1 MGFKME
7 YAIKFKDDDKEYFYR
22 IELFNEA
29 VDFIDYGDIKSFE
42 NRQEAEDLVNE
53 KHYQG
58 YRLINV
64 DFDVADNA
72 GYIYAFITMKRPN
85 TY

>member
-1 MGFKME
+1 MKAVEIFMIRNTFSRNSSE
-7 YAIKFKDDDKEYFYR
+7 AIRK
-22 IELFNEA
+22 
-29 VDFIDYGDIKSFE
+29 
-42 NRQEAEDLVNE
+42 EAEDLVNE
-53 KHYQG
+53 KHYKG
-58 YRLINV
+58 YRLINI

>member
-1 MGFKME
+1 MPK
-7 YAIKFKDDDKEYFYR
+7 
-22 IELFNEA
+22 A
-29 VDFIDYGDIKSFE
+29 VEIFMIRNSFGRNSSE
-42 NRQEAEDLVNE
+42 KIRQEAEDLINE

-58 YRLINV
+58 YRLVNV

>member
-1 MGFKME
+1 MKAVEIF
-7 YAIKFKDDDKEYFYR
+7 R
-22 IELFNEA
+22 IRKRFSPNSSET
-29 VDFIDYGDIKSFE
+29 I
-42 NRQEAEDLVNE
+42 RQEAEDLVNE
-53 KHYQG
+53 KHYKG

-64 DFDVADNA
+64 DFDVVDNA

>member
-1 MGFKME
+1 MKAVEIF
-7 YAIKFKDDDKEYFYR
+7 R
-22 IELFNEA
+22 IRKRFSPNSSET
-29 VDFIDYGDIKSFE
+29 I
-42 NRQEAEDLVNE
+42 RQEAEDLVNE
-53 KHYQG
+53 KHYKG

-72 GYIYAFITMKRPN
+72 GYIYAFITMKCPN

>member
-1 MGFKME
+1 MPK
-7 YAIKFKDDDKEYFYR
+7 
-22 IELFNEA
+22 A
-29 VDFIDYGDIKSFE
+29 VEIFMIRNSFGRNSSE
-42 NRQEAEDLVNE
+42 KIRQEAEDLINE

-64 DFDVADNA
+64 DFDIADNR

>member
-1 MGFKME
+1 MKAVEIF
-7 YAIKFKDDDKEYFYR
+7 R
-22 IELFNEA
+22 IRKRFGPNSSET
-29 VDFIDYGDIKSFE
+29 I
-42 NRQEAEDLVNE
+42 RQEAEDLINE

-58 YRLINV
+58 YRLVNV

>member
-1 MGFKME
+1 MKAVEIF
-7 YAIKFKDDDKEYFYR
+7 R
-22 IELFNEA
+22 IRKRFSPNSSET
-29 VDFIDYGDIKSFE
+29 I
-42 NRQEAEDLVNE
+42 RQEAEDLVNE
-53 KHYQG
+53 KHYKG

-64 DFDVADNA
+64 DFYVADNA

>member
-1 MGFKME
+1 MK
-7 YAIKFKDDDKEYFYR
+7 AIEIFMIR
-22 IELFNEA
+22 
-29 VDFIDYGDIKSFE
+29 KSFGRNSSE
-42 NRQEAEDLVNE
+42 KIRQEAEDLVNE

-58 YRLINV
+58 YRVINV

-72 GYIYAFITMKRPN
+72 GYIYAYITMKLPN

>member
-1 MGFKME
+1 MK
-7 YAIKFKDDDKEYFYR
+7 AIEIFMIRKKFAR
-22 IELFNEA
+22 NSSEA
-29 VDFIDYGDIKSFE
+29 I
-42 NRQEAEDLVNE
+42 RLEAEELVNE

-58 YRLINV
+58 YRVINI

>member
-1 MGFKME
+1 MKAVEIF
-7 YAIKFKDDDKEYFYR
+7 R
-22 IELFNEA
+22 IR
-29 VDFIDYGDIKSFE
+29 KSFSRNSSE
-42 NRQEAEDLVNE
+42 AIRKEAEEFINE

-85 TY
+85 SY

>member
-1 MGFKME
+1 MK
-7 YAIKFKDDDKEYFYR
+7 AIEIFMIK
-22 IELFNEA
+22 
-29 VDFIDYGDIKSFE
+29 KSFTRKSSE
-42 NRQEAEDLVNE
+42 AIRQEAEDLVNE

-58 YRLINV
+58 YRVINI

-72 GYIYAFITMKRPN
+72 GYIYAFITMKKPN

>member
-1 MGFKME
+1 MKAVEIFMIRRSFSRNSSE
-7 YAIKFKDDDKEYFYR
+7 AIRK
-22 IELFNEA
+22 
-29 VDFIDYGDIKSFE
+29 
-42 NRQEAEDLVNE
+42 EAEELVNE

-58 YRLINV
+58 YRVINI

>member
-1 MGFKME
+1 MKAVEIF
-7 YAIKFKDDDKEYFYR
+7 R
-22 IELFNEA
+22 IR
-29 VDFIDYGDIKSFE
+29 KSFGPNSSE
-42 NRQEAEDLVNE
+42 SIRQEAEDLVNE

-64 DFDVADNA
+64 DFDIADNA
-72 GYIYAFITMKRPN
+72 GYIDAFITMKRPN

>member
-1 MGFKME
+1 MKAVEISG
-7 YAIKFKDDDKEYFYR
+7 IKKRFSPNSSET
-22 IELFNEA
+22 I
-29 VDFIDYGDIKSFE
+29 
-42 NRQEAEDLVNE
+42 RQEAEDLVNE
-53 KHYQG
+53 KHYKG

>member
-1 MGFKME
+1 MKAVEIFM
-7 YAIKFKDDDKEYFYR
+7 IK
-22 IELFNEA
+22 
-29 VDFIDYGDIKSFE
+29 KSFTRKSSE
-42 NRQEAEDLVNE
+42 AIRQEAEDLVNE

-58 YRLINV
+58 YRVINV

-72 GYIYAFITMKRPN
+72 GYIYAFITMKRPS

>member
-1 MGFKME
+1 MPK
-7 YAIKFKDDDKEYFYR
+7 
-22 IELFNEA
+22 A
-29 VDFIDYGDIKSFE
+29 VEIFMIRKSFGRNSSE
-42 NRQEAEDLVNE
+42 KIRQEAEELVNE

-58 YRLINV
+58 YRVINI

>member
-1 MGFKME
+1 MK
-7 YAIKFKDDDKEYFYR
+7 
-22 IELFNEA
+22 A
-29 VDFIDYGDIKSFE
+29 VEIFMIRNTFARNSSEKI
-42 NRQEAEDLVNE
+42 RQKAEDLVNE

-58 YRLINV
+58 YRLVNV

>member
-1 MGFKME
+1 MKAVEISG
-7 YAIKFKDDDKEYFYR
+7 IKKRFSPNSSET
-22 IELFNEA
+22 I
-29 VDFIDYGDIKSFE
+29 
-42 NRQEAEDLVNE
+42 RQEAEDLVNE
-53 KHYQG
+53 KHYKG

-72 GYIYAFITMKRPN
+72 GYIYAFITMKRHN